1 MFQSLGDKLGSVF
14 TKLGRKGR
22 LSENDVKD
30 ALREIRI
37 ALLEADVAL
46 PVVKDFIASVSV
58 RATGSEV
65 LKSIKP
71 DQMIVKIVN
80 DALVHIL
87 GSDEI
92 AINLKAQPPVPILM
106 LGLQGVGKTTTTA
119 KLAKYLTAKQ
129 KKKVLMASLDV
140 KRPAAQEQLAVLGTQ
155 AVIET
160 LPIVKGESPKK
171 ITKRAM
177 KVARTE
183 GYDVVILDSAGR
195 LHLDDELMQEMKDV
209 AEIAKPHETLLVA
222 DAMMGQDSVNT
233 AQAFNDK
240 IGITGIVLTR
250 VDGDARGGAA
260 LSMKAVT
267 GCPIKFVGLGEK
279 LENFDVFDPKRIAD
293 SILGK
298 GDIVGLVEKAAE
310 VIEQDEAERLT
321 KKMMSGKFDLDDMA
335 AQMRQIRKLS
345 GASGGLSGLLS
356 MMPGIG
362 KMAKQ
367 LKNAN
372 MDEKEIIHKEAIISS
387 MTPHE
392 RKNPNIIKAKRK
404 ERIAKGSGT
413 SVQVINKLLKQH
425 MEMGRMMKKFNKMG
439 GMKNLAGMMGGGA
452 GGAGVD
458 PSSAGASASAGGMSP
473 DLNKALAQLGKGGG
487 AGLPDL
493 PPDLLKGFKF

>member
-1 MFQSLGDKLGSVF
+1 MFQSLGDKLGNVF

-30 ALREIRI
+30 ALREIRV

-58 RATGSEV
+58 RATGAEV

-71 DQMIVKIVN
+71 DQMIVKIVH
-80 DALVHIL
+80 DALVHVL
-87 GSDEI
+87 GSEDAETGLS
-92 AINLKAQPPVPILM
+92 LKAQPPVPVLM

-119 KLAKYLTAKQ
+119 KLAKYLTGKQ

-140 KRPAAQEQLAVLGTQ
+140 KRPAAQEQLAVLGEQ
-155 AVIET
+155 AVVAT
-160 LPIVKGESPKK
+160 LPIIKGESPQK

-177 KVARTE
+177 KVAKTE

-209 AEIAKPHETLLVA
+209 ADIAKPHETLLVA
-222 DAMMGQDSVNT
+222 DAMMGQDAVIT
-233 AQAFNDK
+233 AQAFHDK
-240 IGITGIVLTR
+240 IGLTGIVLTR

-279 LENFDVFDPKRIAD
+279 LENLDVFDPTRVAD
-293 SILGK
+293 RILGK
-298 GDIVGLVEKAAE
+298 GDVVGLVEKAAE
-310 VIEQDEAERLT
+310 VIEQDEAERLA
-321 KKMMSGKFDLDDMA
+321 KKMMSGKFDLEDMA
-335 AQMRQIRKLS
+335 AQLRQIRKLS
-345 GASGGLSGLLS
+345 GASGGLGALLG

-387 MTPHE
+387 MTSHE
-392 RKNPNIIKAKRK
+392 RKNPNIIKARRK

-425 MEMGRMMKKFNKMG
+425 LEMGKMMKQFNKMG
-439 GMKNLAGMMGGGA
+439 GMKNLAGMMGGAAGA
-452 GGAGVD
+452 G
-458 PSSAGASASAGGMSP
+458 PSAAAGAAGGMSP
-473 DLNKALAQLGKGGG
+473 DLSKALSQLGKGG
-487 AGLPDL
+487 ADMPDL
-493 PPDLLKGFKF
+493 PPDLLKNFKF